1 MYIAKMTPMTSVL
14 WFVFPSLQEEPM
26 SIIELNINVEV
37 ALGDQV
43 LKICDQ
49 IAHQCVNVYSTV
61 FQYPFAK
68 YLLLLLSVF
77 PVFTDY
83 LWKNADASRI

>member
-1 MYIAKMTPMTSVL
+1 MSTCDFSGLKCEFLLHRYDNVHCKNDPDDICLGVCFS
-14 WFVFPSLQEEPM
+14 SQEPM
-26 SIIELNINVEV
+26 SIIELNINVDV

-61 FQYPFAK
+61 
-68 YLLLLLSVF
+68 L
-77 PVFTDY
+77 
-83 LWKNADASRI
+83 

>member
-1 MYIAKMTPMTSVL
+1 
-14 WFVFPSLQEEPM
+14 M
-26 SIIELNINVEV
+26 SIIELNINVDV

-61 FQYPFAK
+61 LYFNT
-68 YLLLLLSVF
+68 LLQNTSNNCQFFLFVLLICERMQMPAGSD
-77 PVFTDY
+77 P
-83 LWKNADASRI
+83 ASKLLDPNLH